1 MAKVLHI
8 SASPRGDRS
17 KSLQVAEA
25 LLAEYRQRKPGDE
38 IRRLDLWTAKLPA
51 FDGPVVQAKY
61 NILHGQDSSAA
72 ERDAWRAVEAVI
84 EQFKAAD
91 KYVFSLPMWN
101 FGVPY
106 RLKHFFDVIV
116 QPGYTFSFDPVKGYS
131 GLVTGKPVVAVY
143 ARGGEYAAPEA
154 ARLDFQKP
162 YLETILGFIGLTDVR
177 PVVIEP
183 TLAGGPNVADE
194 RARQAIAKAKEL
206 AQAF

>member
-25 LLAEYRQRKPGDE
+25 FLEEYRQRKPGDE
-38 IRRLDLWTAKLPA
+38 IRRLDLSTARLPA
-51 FDGPVVQAKY
+51 FDGPVIQAKY

-72 ERDAWRAVEAVI
+72 ERDAWRAVETVI

-116 QPGYTFSFDPVKGYS
+116 QPGYTFSFDPAKGYA

-143 ARGGEYAAPEA
+143 ARGGEYAAPETA
-154 ARLDFQKP
+154 KLDFQKP

-177 PVVIEP
+177 PLVIEP
-183 TLAGGPNVADE
+183 TLASPAVADE

-206 AQAF
+206 AQSF